1 MNSLCQE
8 RMAAAMAAA
17 LAVKGSMASENSV
30 EMRRYLNK
38 LKDLVPHCPKN
49 RKVTKLE
56 LIQHVIDYISDL
68 QDTLQSDTESES
80 PPESPV
86 ERMSFSDAYDM
97 PPTHAFSGYPSQDG
111 RHTMTSAEYSHGFG
125 GSSHDTGHRYGG
137 SLDYSSEYSSNTAY
151 SSMAPAG
158 AGYGVGCSSLG
169 GAFSPILYSDQ
180 GTAPPPRFASS

>member
-1 MNSLCQE
+1 MNSICQE

-17 LAVKGSMASENSV
+17 LAVKGSMSSENSV

-68 QDTLQSDTESES
+68 EDTLQSDTESES

-97 PPTHAFSGYPSQDG
+97 PPTHAFPGYPSHDD
-111 RHTMTSAEYSHGFG
+111 RHTMTPAGYSHGFG
-125 GSSHDTGHRYGG
+125 GSSHDGGHSYGG
-137 SLDYSSEYSSNTAY
+137 SLAY
-151 SSMAPAG
+151 SSVAPGG
-158 AGYGVGCSSLG
+158 AGYGVGCSSLS

>member
-1 MNSLCQE
+1 
-8 RMAAAMAAA
+8 MAAA
-17 LAVKGSMASENSV
+17 LAVKGSMASDNSV

-86 ERMSFSDAYDM
+86 ERMSFSDAYDI
-97 PPTHAFSGYPSQDG
+97 PPTHTFTGYPSQGD
-111 RHTMTSAEYSHGFG
+111 RHAMTQAGYSHGFG
-125 GSSHDTGHRYGG
+125 GSSHDAGHSYSG
-137 SLDYSSEYSSNTAY
+137 SSAYKSNTAY